1 MIKAGIVG
9 ITGYAGQQLYYILN
23 NHSNVE
29 IKFIAAR
36 SNIGICIS
44 ELYGN
49 YSKIIQQKCI
59 GIDEIDENLED
70 IDVLFLAL
78 PHGTAFEMVEKA
90 YKKGVKVIDLGADYR
105 IDDKDVYENWYN
117 VEHKNPHLIKES
129 VYGLCEINRE
139 KIKEAKI
146 IANPG
151 CYTTA
156 SILAL
161 YPLIKNN
168 IIDEKK
174 VIIDA
179 ASGTSGAGRGAKVPN
194 LFCEVNENYKAYGVA
209 THRHT
214 PEIEQE
220 LTKAGDSEV
229 LVSFTPHLVPM
240 NRGIL
245 ATCYGFLK
253 REVTEDEIKNIYE
266 KEYEN
271 EEFIRLLEKLP
282 DTKWV
287 SGTNLCDIF
296 FKIDER
302 TGRIVVISAIDNLV
316 KGAAGQAVQNM
327 NIMFGLNE
335 TEGIDNLAML
345 P

>member
-9 ITGYAGQQLYYILN
+9 ATGYAGQQLYYILN
-23 NHSNVE
+23 KHKEVE
-29 IKFIAAR
+29 IEFISAH
-36 SNIGICIS
+36 SSVGICIS

-49 YSKIIQQKCI
+49 YNSFIHQKCI
-59 GIDEIDENLED
+59 DMNQAIEKLQNV
-70 IDVLFLAL
+70 DVVFLAL
-78 PHGTAFEMVEKA
+78 PHGTAFDLVEEA
-90 YKKGVKVIDLGADYR
+90 YKKGVKVIDIGADYR
-105 IDDKDVYENWYN
+105 IDDAKIYEEWYN
-117 VEHKNPHLIKES
+117 VEHKNPELIKES
-129 VYGLCEINRE
+129 IYGLCEINRE
-139 KIKEAKI
+139 KIKNSKI

-161 YPLIKNN
+161 HPLIKHG
-168 IIDEKK
+168 IIDNKK

-179 ASGTSGAGRGAKVPN
+179 ASGTSGAGRSGKIDN
-194 LFCEVNENYKAYGVA
+194 LYCEVNENYKAYGVA

-220 LTKAGDSEV
+220 LTKSGGEEV
-229 LVSFTPHLVPM
+229 LISFTPHLVPM
-240 NRGIL
+240 SRGIL

-253 REVTEDEIKNIYE
+253 EDVSEEKVKKIYE
-266 KEYEN
+266 LEYGN
-271 EEFIRLLEKLP
+271 ERFIRLLDVFP
-282 DTKWV
+282 QTRWV
-287 SGTNLCDIF
+287 KGTNLCDIS
-296 FKIDER
+296 FKIDKR

-327 NIMFGLNE
+327 NIIFGFDE
-335 TEGIDNLAML
+335 VEGIDNLAMA

>member
-1 MIKAGIVG
+1 MIKVGIVG
-9 ITGYAGQQLYYILN
+9 ATGYAGQQLYYILN
-23 NHSNVE
+23 NHKNVE
-29 IKFIAAR
+29 VKYISAH
-36 SNIGICIS
+36 SSVGVCIS

-49 YSKIIQQKCI
+49 YSNIIQQKCI
-59 GIDEIDENLED
+59 GMEGAIEKLDEID
-70 IDVLFLAL
+70 VVFLAL
-78 PHGTAFEMVEKA
+78 PHGTAFDLVEKA

-105 IDDKDVYENWYN
+105 IDDAKSYETWYN
-117 VEHKNPHLIKES
+117 VEHKNPELIEEA
-129 VYGLCEINRE
+129 VYGLCEINRD
-139 KIKEAKI
+139 KIKDSSI

-156 SILAL
+156 SILAM
-161 YPLIKNN
+161 YPLIKHG
-168 IIDEKK
+168 IVDEKK

-179 ASGTSGAGRGAKVPN
+179 ASGTSGAGRSGKIDN
-194 LFCEVNENYKAYGVA
+194 LFCEVNENYKAYGV
-209 THRHT
+209 TNHRHT

-220 LTKAGDSEV
+220 LTKACGSEV
-229 LVSFTPHLVPM
+229 LISFTPHLVPM

-253 REVTEDEIKNIYE
+253 KDVTHEEIKAIYE
-266 KEYEN
+266 EEYGN
-271 EEFIRLLEKLP
+271 ERFIRLL
-282 DTKWV
+282 DTFPQTRWV
-287 SGTNLCDIF
+287 RGTNLCDIS

-327 NIMFGLNE
+327 NIIFGLDE
-335 TEGIDNLAML
+335 AEGIDNLAMA